1 MEDYPRPR
9 LVVSRCLE
17 LAACRYN
24 GATIRAPLVRRLE
37 PYVELVPI
45 CPEVEVGLGVPR
57 DPVRLVSPGDPPGG
71 GGALARRELRM
82 VQPKSGRDLTAAM
95 NSFSDDFLS
104 RVEPVEGFLLKSRSP
119 SCGIKDTKVYTDAE
133 EPMPLGKD
141 AGLFARAVLDRFGD
155 RAVEDEGRLTN
166 FRLRHHFLT
175 KLFTLARIRTLEDG
189 GRMRDLVELHARH
202 KLLLMAYHQTCMRR
216 MGRLVGSSDGLPFP
230 ELLAAYRRELGTA
243 LARPGEVGR
252 HPGHGMEQRGRRRRR
267 ALGCGSDEEDRQQR
281 EEQRGGNEDLE
292 ESAAG
297 HGRSLPRGAA
307 PGNGKAMGPPDRGGT
322 QGPGLAAF
330 GGPTRRTTPSRRAP
344 ADGRRGLSP
353 SCIRR

>member
-189 GRMRDLVELHARH
+189 GRMRDLVELHTRH

-243 LARPGEVGR
+243 LARPARTPSHINVLM
-252 HPGHGMEQRGRRRRR
+252 HGFGYFKNRLSPAEKEHFLDLLEELRANRLPLFALLHALRGWIARF
-267 ALGCGSDEEDRQQR
+267 DEGYLRQQLYFEPYPR
-281 EEQRGGNEDLE
+281 ELIDLSDSGG
-292 ESAAG
+292 SI
-297 HGRSLPRGAA
+297 H
-307 PGNGKAMGPPDRGGT
+307 
-322 QGPGLAAF
+322 
-330 GGPTRRTTPSRRAP
+330 
-344 ADGRRGLSP
+344 
-353 SCIRR
+353 